1 MPSAQTGPKNG
12 TLVHQYRRAKTNP
25 EDSPMDYFSI
35 LAVLSGTACMFYE
48 WKLLAWLSLF
58 LSMSSIMN
66 MKSVDRDLKQ
76 IVSALMFSV
85 VGLFMRY
92 FSPVRQQRLG

>member
-12 TLVHQYRRAKTNP
+12 TLVHQYRGAKTNP

-48 WKLLAWLSLF
+48 
-58 LSMSSIMN
+58 
-66 MKSVDRDLKQ
+66 VEDH
-76 IVSALMFSV
+76 VSDYWCLTIA
-85 VGLFMRY
+85 
-92 FSPVRQQRLG
+92 